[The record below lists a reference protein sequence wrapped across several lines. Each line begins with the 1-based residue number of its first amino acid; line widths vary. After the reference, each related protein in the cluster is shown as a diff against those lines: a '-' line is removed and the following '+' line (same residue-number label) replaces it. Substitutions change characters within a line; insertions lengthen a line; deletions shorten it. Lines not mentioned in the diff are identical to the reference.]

1 MYKKASHKDQF
12 HQQLQSFFHNW
23 ELSGSTQEMK
33 RIGENMLRTV
43 LGRKFIKSKISFN
56 EVWQALKKEKR
67 GTFKT
72 DAEPL

>member
-1 MYKKASHKDQF
+1 
-12 HQQLQSFFHNW
+12 
-23 ELSGSTQEMK
+23 
-33 RIGENMLRTV
+33 MLRTV

>member
-1 MYKKASHKDQF
+1 
-12 HQQLQSFFHNW
+12 
-23 ELSGSTQEMK
+23 
-33 RIGENMLRTV
+33 MLRTV

-72 DAEPL
+72 DAEPLGHFVPLDNFGRVPGGLLAVGDYLFSEGGGILKK